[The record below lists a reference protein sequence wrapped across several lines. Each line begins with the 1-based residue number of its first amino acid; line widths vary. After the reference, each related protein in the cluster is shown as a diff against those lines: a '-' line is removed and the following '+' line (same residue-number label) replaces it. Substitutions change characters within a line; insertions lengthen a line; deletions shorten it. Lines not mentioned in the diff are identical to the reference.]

1 MKEDSCTLDDE
12 EIGAIEKLTSFEA
25 MKHDP
30 RSNYEHWD
38 TFGIRNSNESKFM
51 RSGTVGD
58 YKNHMSQQTEDNI
71 DEWVQQQQKKLAS
84 PVDFKFNIES

>member
-1 MKEDSCTLDDE
+1 
-12 EIGAIEKLTSFEA
+12 

-38 TFGIRNSNESKFM
+38 TFGIRNANETQFM

-58 YKNHMSQQTEDNI
+58 YKNHMNITTEDNI
-71 DEWVQQQQKKLAS
+71 DKWMQQQQKIFTS
-84 PVDFKFNIES
+84 PVDFRFNIER